1 MKPKIIYALAISC
14 LFLVSGCGS
23 AQPENQ
29 SISLEE
35 AKSAAL
41 DDAQLGIDEVEFLK
55 TERNTDGDTSYY
67 DIQFLVNGTI
77 YKYQINTETG
87 AILHVDNEAESAFSD
102 TNTPEASAIT
112 LDQARAIALD
122 HAGIS
127 EGDATFVKEQTGTS
141 SYEIEFYSGSNE
153 YDYEIDKAT
162 GAILN
167 VDRDAEDYTPP
178 QQNGLTLDEART
190 LALSRVSGATE
201 RHIEIERDEDDGHII
216 YEGEIHYGNAE
227 YEFEIDA
234 ASGTI
239 LEWTVDYEDD

>member
-87 AILHVDNEAESAFSD
+87 AILHVDYEAESASSGTD
-102 TNTPEASAIT
+102 APEASAIT
-112 LDQARAIALD
+112 LDQARAIAMD

-127 EGDATFVKEQTGTS
+127 EEDATFVKEQTGTS

-153 YDYEIDKAT
+153 YDYEIDMYT

-167 VDRDAEDYTPP
+167 FDRDAEDHELPA
-178 QQNGLTLDEART
+178 QSDLTLEEARA
-190 LALSRVSGATE
+190 LALSRVNGATE
-201 RHIEIERDEDDGHII
+201 RHIEIEQDEDDGHII
-216 YEGEIHYGNAE
+216 YEGEIRYGNAE

-234 ASGTI
+234 ATGTI

>member
-23 AQPENQ
+23 SQPENQ

-87 AILHVDNEAESAFSD
+87 AILHVDYEAESASSD
-102 TNTPEASAIT
+102 TDTPGSFRHHFGSGPCHCVGSCR
-112 LDQARAIALD
+112 DQRRRRDLCVQRADRNRAAMRSNFTVAAMNMIMRSIKRPAR
-122 HAGIS
+122 S
-127 EGDATFVKEQTGTS
+127 
-141 SYEIEFYSGSNE
+141 
-153 YDYEIDKAT
+153 
-162 GAILN
+162 
-167 VDRDAEDYTPP
+167 
-178 QQNGLTLDEART
+178 
-190 LALSRVSGATE
+190 
-201 RHIEIERDEDDGHII
+201 
-216 YEGEIHYGNAE
+216 
-227 YEFEIDA
+227 
-234 ASGTI
+234 
-239 LEWTVDYEDD
+239 

>member
-23 AQPENQ
+23 SQPENQ

-87 AILHVDNEAESAFSD
+87 AILHVDYEAESASSD
-102 TNTPEASAIT
+102 TDTPEASAIT

-141 SYEIEFYSGSNE
+141 S
-153 YDYEIDKAT
+153 

-227 YEFEIDA
+227 YECEIDA

>member
-23 AQPENQ
+23 AQPERQ
-29 SISLEE
+29 SVSLEE
-35 AKSAAL
+35 AKRIAL
-41 DDAQLGIDEVEFLK
+41 EDASLNADDVDFLK
-55 TERNTDGDTSYY
+55 TDRSSEDDAAYY
-67 DIQFLVNGTI
+67 DIQFLINGTI
-77 YKYQINTETG
+77 YKYQIDTESG
-87 AILHVDNEAESAFSD
+87 EILHVGYEAEGAAEEGTSGS
-102 TNTPEASAIT
+102 SSIS
-112 LDQARAIALD
+112 LDEARAIALE
-122 HAGIS
+122 HAGVQES
-127 EGDATFVKEQTGTS
+127 DATFVKEKNGKST
-141 SYEIEFYSGSNE
+141 YELEFYSGETE

-167 VDRDAEDYTPP
+167 VDRDAEEYTPP

>member
-87 AILHVDNEAESAFSD
+87 AILHVDYEAESASSD
-102 TNTPEASAIT
+102 TDTPEASAIT

-153 YDYEIDKAT
+153 YDYEIDWES
-162 GAILN
+162 GAILSK
-167 VDRDAEDYTPP
+167 DYDAEY
-178 QQNGLTLDEART
+178 AYR
-190 LALSRVSGATE
+190 
-201 RHIEIERDEDDGHII
+201 
-216 YEGEIHYGNAE
+216 GEKKRGTRPA
-227 YEFEIDA
+227 A
-234 ASGTI
+234 AS
-239 LEWTVDYEDD
+239 

>member
-23 AQPENQ
+23 ARSEKQ
-29 SISLEE
+29 SVSLEE

-41 DDAQLGIDEVEFLK
+41 DDAQLEIDEVEFLK
-55 TERNTDGDTSYY
+55 TVRNTDGDTPYY

-77 YKYQINTETG
+77 YKYQIDTENG
-87 AILHVDNEAESAFSD
+87 AIMHVDYETESASSGND
-102 TNTPEASAIT
+102 APEASVIT

-127 EGDATFVKEQTGTS
+127 EKDATFVKEQTKTS

-153 YDYEIDKAT
+153 YDYEIDMYT
-162 GAILN
+162 GTILHF
-167 VDRDAEDYTPP
+167 DRDAEEHAP
-178 QQNGLTLDEART
+178 QTQNGLTLEEARA

-201 RHIEIERDEDDGHII
+201 RHIEIEQDEDDGHII

-234 ASGTI
+234 ATGTI

>member
-23 AQPENQ
+23 SQPENQ

-87 AILHVDNEAESAFSD
+87 AILHVDYEAESAFSD
-102 TNTPEASAIT
+102 TDTPEASAIT

-227 YEFEIDA
+227 YELEIDA

>member
-23 AQPENQ
+23 SQPENQ

-87 AILHVDNEAESAFSD
+87 AILHVDYEAESASSD
-102 TNTPEASAIT
+102 TDTPEASAIT

-153 YDYEIDKAT
+153 YDYEAT

>member
-1 MKPKIIYALAISC
+1 M
-14 LFLVSGCGS
+14 
-23 AQPENQ
+23 
-29 SISLEE
+29 
-35 AKSAAL
+35 
-41 DDAQLGIDEVEFLK
+41 
-55 TERNTDGDTSYY
+55 TYY
-67 DIQFLVNGTI
+67 E
-77 YKYQINTETG
+77 YQINTETG
-87 AILHVDNEAESAFSD
+87 AILHVDYEAESASSD
-102 TNTPEASAIT
+102 TDTPEASAIT